1 MRLTIWHSTHN
12 VVSERIAMT
21 QPSQPEASK
30 YAVELNGCTK
40 EFATPGGG
48 SYFAVRDIDLK
59 VEPGR
64 FVSIVGP
71 TGSGKSTILNM
82 AAGLLNPSSGTVH
95 SFGEPV
101 HGVNRRASY
110 MFQQDALLPWK
121 SVIDN
126 VSLGLT
132 MAGVSKADAYDESR
146 RWLEKVGLKNFADRY
161 PHQLS
166 GGMRKR
172 TAVAQAWIVNP
183 DILLMDEPFS
193 ALDVQTRQIMENEL
207 LQLWQESD
215 KAVVFITHDLD
226 EAIALSDEV
235 IILGAGPGST
245 VVGSY
250 EIDIPRPRD
259 LLEIRDDPKFVD
271 LHREIWGR
279 LKVEVS
285 RTYES
290 AREEEESDAA

>member
-1 MRLTIWHSTHN
+1 
-12 VVSERIAMT
+12 MT
-21 QPSQPEASK
+21 QPSQPGASK
-30 YAVELNGCTK
+30 YAVELNSCTK
-40 EFATPGGG
+40 EFTTPGGG

-82 AAGLLNPSSGTVH
+82 AAGLLNPSSGTVQ

-235 IILGAGPGST
+235 VILGAGPGST

-250 EIDIPRPRD
+250 DIDIPRPRD
-259 LLEIRDDPKFVD
+259 LLDIRDDPKFVE

-285 RTYES
+285 KTYES
-290 AREEEESDAA
+290 AREEESEAA

>member
-1 MRLTIWHSTHN
+1 M
-12 VVSERIAMT
+12 
-21 QPSQPEASK
+21 
-30 YAVELNGCTK
+30 
-40 EFATPGGG
+40 PGGG
-48 SYFAVRDIDLK
+48 SYFAVRDINLR

-71 TGSGKSTILNM
+71 TGSGKSTILSM
-82 AAGLLNPSSGTVH
+82 AAGLLEPTAGNVRSYGT
-95 SFGEPV
+95 PV
-101 HGVNRRASY
+101 QGVNRRASY

-132 MAGVSKADAYDESR
+132 MAGVSKTEAYSEAR

-172 TAVAQAWIVNP
+172 TAVAQAWIVDP

-207 LQLWQESD
+207 LQLWQESG

-235 IILGAGPGST
+235 VILGAGPGST

-250 EIDIPRPRD
+250 EISIPRPRD
-259 LLEIRDDPKFVD
+259 LLDIRDDPQFIE

-279 LKVEVS
+279 LKIEVS
-285 RTYES
+285 KTYE
-290 AREEEESDAA
+290 AALAEDGEVA

>member
-1 MRLTIWHSTHN
+1 MTHPTPG
-12 VVSERIAMT
+12 S
-21 QPSQPEASK
+21 PE
-30 YAVELNGCTK
+30 YAVELAGCAK
-40 EFATPGGG
+40 EFPTAGGG

-82 AAGLLNPSSGTVH
+82 AAGLMVPSSGSVQ
-95 SFGEPV
+95 SFGNEV
-101 HGVNRRASY
+101 VGVNRRASY

-126 VSLGLT
+126 VSLGLI
-132 MAGVSKADAYDESR
+132 MAGVSKAEAHSEAR
-146 RWLEKVGLKNFADRY
+146 RWLEKVGLKSFADRY

-172 TAVAQAWIVNP
+172 TALAQAWIVNP

-207 LQLWQESD
+207 LQLWQESG

-235 IILGAGPGST
+235 LILGAGPGST

-250 EIDIPRPRD
+250 EITIPRPRD
-259 LLEIRDDPKFVD
+259 LLDIRDDPQFVE

-279 LKVEVS
+279 LKIEVS
-285 RTYES
+285 KTYAS
-290 AREEEESDAA
+290 ARTEEGEVA

>member
-1 MRLTIWHSTHN
+1 
-12 VVSERIAMT
+12 MT
-21 QPSQPEASK
+21 QGVATS
-30 YAVELNGCTK
+30 YAVELVGCTK
-40 EFATPGGG
+40 GFPTSNGET
-48 SYFAVRDIDLK
+48 YFAVQDIDLA

-82 AAGLLNPSSGTVH
+82 AAGLMSPTEGTVR
-95 SFGEPV
+95 SFGV
-101 HGVNRRASY
+101 DVDGVNRRASY

-121 SVIDN
+121 TVIDN

-132 MAGVSKADAYDESR
+132 MAGVSKADAYTESR

-172 TAVAQAWIVNP
+172 TAIAQAWIVNP
-183 DILLMDEPFS
+183 DVLLMDEPFS

-207 LQLWQESD
+207 LALWQESG

-235 IILGAGPGST
+235 LVLGAGPGST

-259 LLEIRDDPKFVD
+259 LLDIRDDPQFVD

-285 RTYES
+285 KTYE
-290 AREEEESDAA
+290 AALAEEGETA

>member
-1 MRLTIWHSTHN
+1 MTHP
-12 VVSERIAMT
+12 VQAA
-21 QPSQPEASK
+21 PSP
-30 YAVELNGCTK
+30 YAVDLSACTK
-40 EFATPGGG
+40 EFATPNGG
-48 SYFAVRDIDLK
+48 SYFAVRDINLK
-59 VEPGR
+59 VEPGK

-82 AAGLLNPSSGTVH
+82 AAGLLSPTSGTVQ
-95 SFGEPV
+95 SFGNPV
-101 HGVNRRASY
+101 QGVNRRASY

-132 MAGVSKADAYDESR
+132 LAGVSKAEAHSEAR
-146 RWLEKVGLKNFADRY
+146 RWLEKVGMKNFADRY

-166 GGMRKR
+166 GGMKKR

-207 LQLWQESD
+207 LQLWSESG

-250 EIDIPRPRD
+250 DINIPRPRD
-259 LLEIRDDPKFVD
+259 LLDIRDDPSFVE

-285 RTYES
+285 KTYAS
-290 AREEEESDAA
+290 AHNESDVA

>member
-1 MRLTIWHSTHN
+1 MTHPF
-12 VVSERIAMT
+12 
-21 QPSQPEASK
+21 QPKSSN

-82 AAGLLNPSSGTVH
+82 AAGLLNPSEGTVH

-132 MAGVSKADAYDESR
+132 MAGVSKAEAYDESR

-235 IILGAGPGST
+235 VILGAGLGST

-259 LLEIRDDPKFVD
+259 LLDIRDDPKFVE

-285 RTYES
+285 KTYES

>member
-1 MRLTIWHSTHN
+1 MTHP
-12 VVSERIAMT
+12 A
-21 QPSQPEASK
+21 QASP
-30 YAVELNGCTK
+30 YAVELNACTK
-40 EFATPGGG
+40 EFATPNGG

-82 AAGLLNPSSGTVH
+82 AAGLLTPTSGTVQ
-95 SFGEPV
+95 SFGAPV
-101 HGVNRRASY
+101 NGVNRRASY

-126 VSLGLT
+126 VSLGLI
-132 MAGVSKADAYDESR
+132 MAGVSKSDAYDESR
-146 RWLEKVGLKNFADRY
+146 RWLEKVGMKNFADRY

-172 TAVAQAWIVNP
+172 TAVAQAWIVDP

-235 IILGAGPGST
+235 LILGAGPGST

-250 EIDIPRPRD
+250 EITIPRPRD
-259 LLEIRDDPKFVD
+259 LLDIRDDPQFVD

-290 AREEEESDAA
+290 AKEESEVA

>member
-1 MRLTIWHSTHN
+1 
-12 VVSERIAMT
+12 MT
-21 QPSQPEASK
+21 QPSQPESSN
-30 YAVELNGCTK
+30 YAVELNACTK

-48 SYFAVRDIDLK
+48 SYFAVRDINLK

-132 MAGVSKADAYDESR
+132 MAGVSKVDAYDESR

-207 LQLWQESD
+207 LQLWQESN

-235 IILGAGPGST
+235 VILGAGPGST

-259 LLEIRDDPKFVD
+259 LLDIRDDPKFVD

-285 RTYES
+285 KTYES
-290 AREEEESDAA
+290 AREEESAA

>member
-1 MRLTIWHSTHN
+1 MTHPAQT
-12 VVSERIAMT
+12 E
-21 QPSQPEASK
+21 

-40 EFATPGGG
+40 EFVTPGGG

-95 SFGEPV
+95 SFGQPV
-101 HGVNRRASY
+101 DGVNRRASY

-132 MAGVSKADAYDESR
+132 MAGVSKAEAYDESR

-193 ALDVQTRQIMENEL
+193 AMDVQTRQIMVNEL

-215 KAVVFITHDLD
+215 
-226 EAIALSDEV
+226 
-235 IILGAGPGST
+235 
-245 VVGSY
+245 
-250 EIDIPRPRD
+250 
-259 LLEIRDDPKFVD
+259 
-271 LHREIWGR
+271 
-279 LKVEVS
+279 
-285 RTYES
+285 
-290 AREEEESDAA
+290 

>member
-1 MRLTIWHSTHN
+1 MTHPA
-12 VVSERIAMT
+12 RA
-21 QPSQPEASK
+21 QPSPL
-30 YAVELNGCTK
+30 AVDLSACTK

-82 AAGLLNPSSGTVH
+82 AAGLLAPTSGTVQ

-101 HGVNRRASY
+101 NGVNRRASY

-132 MAGVSKADAYDESR
+132 MAGVPKVEAHAESL
-146 RWLEKVGLKNFADRY
+146 RWLEKVGMRKFADHY

-166 GGMRKR
+166 GGMKKR
-172 TAVAQAWIVNP
+172 TAIAQAWIVDP

-207 LQLWQESD
+207 LQLWSESG

-250 EIDIPRPRD
+250 DITIPRPRD
-259 LLEIRDDPKFVD
+259 LLDIRDDPKFVEI
-271 LHREIWGR
+271 HREIWGR

-285 RTYES
+285 KTYAS
-290 AREEEESDAA
+290 AQNEESDVA

>member
-1 MRLTIWHSTHN
+1 MTHPL
-12 VVSERIAMT
+12 
-21 QPSQPEASK
+21 QPGPSK
-30 YAVELNGCTK
+30 FAVELNGCTK

-132 MAGVSKADAYDESR
+132 MAGVSKAEAYDESR

-207 LQLWQESD
+207 LELWQESD

-235 IILGAGPGST
+235 VILGAGPGST

-259 LLEIRDDPKFVD
+259 LLDIRDDPKFVE

-285 RTYES
+285 KTYES